1 MSEFTNGLSAVDLI
15 AAIATDKVETEPA
28 QIKEQRDD
36 FIRICKEWLQINNLE
51 ALTQDNQENGE

>member
-51 ALTQDNQENGE
+51 ALTKDNQENGE

>member
-51 ALTQDNQENGE
+51 ALTQDNQKGDE